1 MDLFDNR
8 GNEGLKVFEGNA
20 PLSLLG
26 IASRKLNSL
35 QKLIGF

>member
-20 PLSLLG
+20 PLTLSAQDC
-26 IASRKLNSL
+26 I
-35 QKLIGF
+35 